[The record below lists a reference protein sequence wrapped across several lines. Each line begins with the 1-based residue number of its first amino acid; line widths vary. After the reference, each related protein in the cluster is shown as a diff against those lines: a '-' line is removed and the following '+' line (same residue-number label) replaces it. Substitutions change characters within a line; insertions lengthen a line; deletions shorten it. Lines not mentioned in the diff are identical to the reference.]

1 MPSGGKTSGDKAKV
15 ILAGLESTGYTACPR
30 SHTYFTLLAL
40 LQALIISRVPS
51 YPHCSC
57 PPHVLSDITPD
68 HVCPIIQSNAV
79 NPVEI
84 DICTVQPANLS
95 NNLDAHRPRRRYHAL
110 TQPLQALPRQ
120 SQLALLDLGDLVHVL
135 QRHLADRLVPRVHR
149 APESV
154 LARLHVGRFQEEPG
168 RRRRAQVEG
177 ERAIRADGDS
187 RWDGHAGL
195 DVGGARV
202 EFLVR
207 LESSCRNVCIQR
219 TLQKSMLLTPL
230 LPRAGPTGGLGL
242 AWPAPTMSLTI

>member
-1 MPSGGKTSGDKAKV
+1 M
-15 ILAGLESTGYTACPR
+15 
-30 SHTYFTLLAL
+30 
-40 LQALIISRVPS
+40 
-51 YPHCSC
+51 
-57 PPHVLSDITPD
+57 
-68 HVCPIIQSNAV
+68 PIIQSNAV
-79 NPVEI
+79 NPVE
-84 DICTVQPANLS
+84 TYVQYNPPTRQPANLS
-95 NNLDAHRPRRRYHAL
+95 NNLDSHRPRRRYHTL

-135 QRHLADRLVPRVHR
+135 QRHLANHLVPRVHR

-154 LARLHVGRFQEEPG
+154 LARVHVGRFQEEPG

-207 LESSCRNVCIQR
+207 LESSCRNVCIPAYLAEIHALDASATQGR
-219 TLQKSMLLTPL
+219 TDG
-230 LPRAGPTGGLGL
+230 RAGAGL
-242 AWPAPTMSLTI
+242 ASAHDELYDLIVGEGFFGHSERQ